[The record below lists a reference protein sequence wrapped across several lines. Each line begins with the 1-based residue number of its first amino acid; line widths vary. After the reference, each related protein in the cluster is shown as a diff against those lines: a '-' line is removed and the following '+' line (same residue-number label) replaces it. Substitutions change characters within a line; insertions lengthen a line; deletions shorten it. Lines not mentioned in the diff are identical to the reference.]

1 MAQQANTRAGARVPF
16 RSRIHPSGIPLCL
29 LALAVGSAG
38 GARAAQPDP
47 DQQVEEIT
55 ITGSRIQRVNGLET
69 PTPVTAV
76 SLSNLADMNP
86 RQMVEGLSQLP
97 QFLNNQRPQTT
108 GGLTTG
114 GSNLNLRGAGSTR
127 TLVLLNG
134 RRMPSGNRYGVVNVS
149 ALPQAAI
156 SNVEIVTGG
165 ASAAYGTD
173 AVAGVVNFV
182 LNTSYEG
189 FTANV
194 QAGTTS
200 RRDGDNYGASA
211 TWGTAVGD
219 RGHLL
224 LSADW
229 YDQEII
235 QSLDALKSRPWFRQR
250 AWVTNPTP
258 GGPTFITRDFVRQTN
273 MSTGGIINQPGSALD
288 KLEFVRNGD
297 QVVTQPLKF
306 TGVGVLNGGCNC
318 FAENERDKSWGMDA
332 DNAVQ
337 QANYRHS
344 LFGYY
349 DFDVNENL
357 TLFAQGIYGFAG
369 VKGPWFNSVV
379 LTGPWQATIFAENP
393 FLPQNVRDIMA
404 REGRDRFNM
413 GYSGLAPLD
422 RDTPLGS
429 YSVEQNDELYSG
441 TLGFDYDFTEGWL
454 EDWNL
459 NAYAQFSDSG
469 QEMIFRDGIIMGRL
483 PLSLDVVRHP
493 TNGSPVCRAALV
505 NPTTFGDCVPVNLFG
520 GVESVSPQAASYLLD
535 EKTVVASDSE
545 QTVAEAVMN
554 GQVHEGIGAGPVM
567 LAVGASYRKDELR
580 QWKKDLRD
588 EFVYLNGVNTG
599 FRGLIPE
606 NLPNGM
612 PGVRAGSVPPG
623 FTGNAS
629 LSNVLFTGSYQT
641 PDTVLTGG
649 FSVKE
654 AFGELEVP
662 LLADRPLAANL
673 DLNLAYRYAEY
684 TGSGGIDSWKYGL
697 SWRLTDEF
705 RIRATRSRDVRA
717 ANIRERFDATA
728 GGANVNDPEFNN
740 AVIGTASR
748 TVGNPLVDPE
758 KADTVT
764 VGFVWQPG
772 GMLDGLGLSVDWFD
786 IDVKDALGQLSFQ
799 NIVNGCFQG
808 ASELCQYVH
817 RDPVTRQITRVDSL
831 FINLSQ
837 QVLTGIDIEL
847 NYQRDIDL
855 FGGGEQLGFRLY
867 ASQVRE
873 YYNQLPG
880 APRDNIGLEQPEWRV
895 LPALTYSRGPFR
907 AFLQG
912 RYFDGRTLNRLWRE
926 GINIDD
932 NSVPSV
938 TYADLNLSYELE
950 VGAQT
955 YRINANATNLFDRAP
970 PQTPGN
976 PGFVGGTGGPSAALY
991 DTVGRTYTI
1000 GASVSF

>member
-1 MAQQANTRAGARVPF
+1 MAQHSSTRAGARVPV
-16 RSRIHPSGIPLCL
+16 RSLVHPSGIPLCL
-29 LALAVGSAG
+29 LALAIGAAGSTQ
-38 GARAAQPDP
+38 AAQPDP
-47 DQQVEEIT
+47 EPGAQVEEIT

-114 GSNLNLRGAGSTR
+114 GSNLNLRGAGSSR

-149 ALPQAAI
+149 SLPQAAI

-182 LNTSYEG
+182 LNTDFEG

-211 TWGTAVGD
+211 TYGTAVGD

-273 MSTGGIINQPGSALD
+273 MATGGIINQPGSALD

-297 QVVTQPLKF
+297 QIVTQPLKF
-306 TGVGVLNGGCNC
+306 NGVGVLNGGCNC
-318 FAENERDKSWGMDA
+318 FAETERDKSWGMDA

-393 FLPQNVRDIMA
+393 FLPQNVRDVMA

-413 GYSGLAPLD
+413 GYSGLAPRD

-429 YSVEQNDELYSG
+429 YSIEQNDELYSG
-441 TLGFDYDFTEGWL
+441 TVGFDYDFGACWL

-469 QEMIFRDGIIMGRL
+469 QEMIFRDG
-483 PLSLDVVRHP
+483 
-493 TNGSPVCRAALV
+493 
-505 NPTTFGDCVPVNLFG
+505 
-520 GVESVSPQAASYLLD
+520 
-535 EKTVVASDSE
+535 
-545 QTVAEAVMN
+545 
-554 GQVHEGIGAGPVM
+554 
-567 LAVGASYRKDELR
+567 
-580 QWKKDLRD
+580 
-588 EFVYLNGVNTG
+588 
-599 FRGLIPE
+599 
-606 NLPNGM
+606 
-612 PGVRAGSVPPG
+612 
-623 FTGNAS
+623 
-629 LSNVLFTGSYQT
+629 
-641 PDTVLTGG
+641 
-649 FSVKE
+649 
-654 AFGELEVP
+654 
-662 LLADRPLAANL
+662 
-673 DLNLAYRYAEY
+673 
-684 TGSGGIDSWKYGL
+684 
-697 SWRLTDEF
+697 
-705 RIRATRSRDVRA
+705 
-717 ANIRERFDATA
+717 
-728 GGANVNDPEFNN
+728 
-740 AVIGTASR
+740 
-748 TVGNPLVDPE
+748 
-758 KADTVT
+758 
-764 VGFVWQPG
+764 
-772 GMLDGLGLSVDWFD
+772 
-786 IDVKDALGQLSFQ
+786 
-799 NIVNGCFQG
+799 
-808 ASELCQYVH
+808 
-817 RDPVTRQITRVDSL
+817 
-831 FINLSQ
+831 
-837 QVLTGIDIEL
+837 
-847 NYQRDIDL
+847 
-855 FGGGEQLGFRLY
+855 
-867 ASQVRE
+867 
-873 YYNQLPG
+873 
-880 APRDNIGLEQPEWRV
+880 
-895 LPALTYSRGPFR
+895 
-907 AFLQG
+907 
-912 RYFDGRTLNRLWRE
+912 
-926 GINIDD
+926 
-932 NSVPSV
+932 
-938 TYADLNLSYELE
+938 
-950 VGAQT
+950 
-955 YRINANATNLFDRAP
+955 
-970 PQTPGN
+970 
-976 PGFVGGTGGPSAALY
+976 
-991 DTVGRTYTI
+991 
-1000 GASVSF
+1000 

>member
-1 MAQQANTRAGARVPF
+1 MINRSVRSTDSTCAHRKKFPLRSCSLAIAVTLASSAAVAQQ
-16 RSRIHPSGIPLCL
+16 S
-29 LALAVGSAG
+29 
-38 GARAAQPDP
+38 DE
-47 DQQVEEIT
+47 VEEII
-55 ITGSRIQRVNGLET
+55 ITGSRIQRTSGMET
-69 PTPVTAV
+69 PTPVTSV
-76 SLSNLADMNP
+76 SIAELGDMNP

-97 QFLNNQRPQTT
+97 QFLNNQRPQNT

-114 GSNLNLRGAGSTR
+114 GSNLNLRGAGSNR

-182 LNTSYEG
+182 LDTQFEG
-189 FTANV
+189 FSANV

-200 RRDGDNYGASA
+200 RRDGDNYAASA
-211 TWGTAVGD
+211 TWGTQVGD

-235 QSLDALKSRPWFRQR
+235 QSLDALKSRPWYRQR

-258 GGPTFITRDFVRQTN
+258 GGPTFITRDFVRQSN
-273 MSTGGIINQPGSALD
+273 MSTGGIINQRGSALD
-288 KLEFVRNGD
+288 KLEFVRSGD
-297 QVVTQPLKF
+297 QIVTQPLNF
-306 TGVGVLNGGCNC
+306 SGVGILNGGCNC

-344 LFGYY
+344 LFANY
-349 DFDVNENL
+349 DFEVNENL

-369 VKGPWFNSVV
+369 VRGPWFNSIV
-379 LTGPWQATIFAENP
+379 LTGGAWQATIFRDNP
-393 FLPQNVRDIMA
+393 FLPQNVRDIMDA
-404 REGRDRFNM
+404 EGRDRFNM
-413 GYSGLAPLD
+413 GYSGLSPRD
-422 RDTPLGS
+422 RDTPLGN
-429 YSVEQNDELYSG
+429 YNVEQNDALYSG
-441 TLGFDYDFTEGWL
+441 MGGFDYDFNGGVL
-454 EDWNL
+454 DGWNL
-459 NAYAQFSDSG
+459 NAYVQYSENN
-469 QEMIFRDGIIMGRL
+469 QEMIFRNGVIMGRL
-483 PLSLDVVRHP
+483 PLSLDAVTDPATGAV
-493 TNGSPVCRAALV
+493 VCRAALV
-505 NPTTFGDCVPVNLFG
+505 NPGTFGDCVPVNIFG

-535 EKTVVASDSE
+535 EKAVVASDSE
-545 QTVAEAVMN
+545 QLFSEIVLN
-554 GQVHEGIGAGPVM
+554 GELHEGIGAGPVM
-567 LAVGASYRKDELR
+567 MAVGASYRKDELR

-612 PGVRAGSVPPG
+612 PGVRAGSVPGG
-623 FTGNAS
+623 FTGNSS

-654 AFGELEVP
+654 VFGEIDVP
-662 LLADRPLAANL
+662 LLADVPFAEAL
-673 DLNLAYRYAEY
+673 DLNMAYRYAEY

-697 SWRLTDEF
+697 SWSVTDEL
-705 RIRATRSRDVRA
+705 RLRATRSRDVRA

-728 GGANVNDPEFNN
+728 GGANVNDPLFGN
-740 AVIGTASR
+740 AVIGTSSR
-748 TVGNPLVDPE
+748 TGGNPLVDPE

-764 VGFVWQPG
+764 VGIVWQPG
-772 GMLDGLGLSVDWFD
+772 GALDGLAMSFDWFN

-799 NIVNGCFQG
+799 NIVDGCYVQG
-808 ASELCQYVH
+808 AADLCQYIL
-817 RDPVTRQITRVDSL
+817 RDPSTNQITRIDRL

-837 QVLTGIDIEL
+837 QVLTGIDVEL
-847 NYQRDIDL
+847 NYQREVDI
-855 FGGGEQLGFRLY
+855 FGGGETLGLRMY

-873 YYNQLPG
+873 FYNQLPG
-880 APRDNIGLEQPEWRV
+880 APRDYIGLEQPEWRF
-895 LPALTYSRGPFR
+895 LPALTYSRGAFR

-912 RYFDGRTLNRLWRE
+912 RYFDGRTLNRRWTE
-926 GINIDD
+926 GVNIDD

-938 TYADLNLSYELE
+938 TYADMNLSYEMDIGE
-950 VGAQT
+950 QT
-955 YRINANATNLFDRAP
+955 YRLSFNATNLFDRAP

-976 PGFVGGTGGPSAALY
+976 PGFVGGTGGPSTGLY
-991 DTVGRTYTI
+991 DTVGRTYTV
-1000 GASVSF
+1000 GARVAF

>member
-1 MAQQANTRAGARVPF
+1 MKNHNTLVASVRQPFSFKTSHASGAK
-16 RSRIHPSGIPLCL
+16 LCL
-29 LALAVGSAG
+29 LALAIGIAG
-38 GARAAQPDP
+38 TTHAQQDGAL
-47 DQQVEEIT
+47 EEVT
-55 ITGSRIQRVNGLET
+55 ITGSRIQRTSGMET

-86 RQMVEGLSQLP
+86 RQMVESLSQLP

-114 GSNLNLRGAGSTR
+114 GSNLNLRGAGSSR

-134 RRMPSGNRYGVVNVS
+134 RRLPSGNRYGVVNVS
-149 ALPQAAI
+149 SLPQAAI

-182 LNTSYEG
+182 LNTEFEG
-189 FTANV
+189 FTGNL
-194 QAGTTS
+194 QTGTTS
-200 RRDGDNYGASA
+200 RMDGDNYSAGA
-211 TWGTAVGD
+211 TYGTAVGE

-235 QSLDALKSRPWFRQR
+235 QSLDALKSRPWFTQR

-258 GGPTFITRDFVRQTN
+258 GGPTFITRDFVRQSN
-273 MSTGGIINQPGSALD
+273 MAVGGIINQPGSALD
-288 KLEFVRNGD
+288 KLEFVRSGQ

-306 TGVGVLNGGCNC
+306 SGVGILNGGCNC

-337 QANYRHS
+337 QANYRRS

-357 TLFAQGIYGFAG
+357 KLFAQGIYGFAG
-369 VKGPWFNSVV
+369 VRGPWFQSVV
-379 LTGPWQATIFAENP
+379 MAGSWQATIFAENP
-393 FLPQNVRDIMA
+393 FLPQNVRTIMA
-404 REGRDRFNM
+404 TEGRDRFNM
-413 GYSGLAPLD
+413 GYSGLAPND
-422 RDTPLGS
+422 RQTPLGS
-429 YSVEQNDELYSG
+429 YNVEQNDELYSG
-441 TLGFDYDFTEGWL
+441 TAGFDYDFSGGFLEG
-454 EDWNL
+454 WNL
-459 NAYAQFSDSG
+459 NAYAQYAESG
-469 QEMIFRDGIIMGRL
+469 QEMIFRGGVMMGRL
-483 PLSLDVVRHP
+483 PLALDVVTDP
-493 TNGSPVCRAALV
+493 KNGSPICRAALV
-505 NPTTFGDCVPVNLFG
+505 NPGTFGDCVPVNLFG

-535 EKTVVASDSE
+535 ENTVVASNSK
-545 QTVAEAVMN
+545 QTFTEAVLN
-554 GQVHEGIGAGPVM
+554 GEVHQGIGAGPIM

-580 QWKKDLRD
+580 QWKHDLRD

-612 PGVRAGSVPPG
+612 KGVRAGSVPPG

-641 PDTVLTGG
+641 PDTVLTGD

-654 AFGELEVP
+654 VFSELDVP
-662 LLADRPLAANL
+662 LLADRTLVRNL
-673 DLNLAYRYAEY
+673 DLNMAYRYADY

-697 SWRLTDEF
+697 NWRMTDEF
-705 RIRATRSRDVRA
+705 RVRATRSRDVRA

-728 GGANVNDPEFNN
+728 GGANVNDPTFNN
-740 AVIGTASR
+740 AVIGTSSR
-748 TVGNPLVDPE
+748 TGGNPLVQPE

-772 GMLDGLGLSVDWFD
+772 DVLDGMALSLDWFN
-786 IDVKDALGQLSFQ
+786 IDVTDALGQLSFQ

-808 ASELCQYVH
+808 TTDLCQYVQ
-817 RDPVTRQITRVDSL
+817 RDPTTRQITRVDSL
-831 FINLSQ
+831 FINLSK
-837 QVLTGIDIEL
+837 QVLSGIDVEL

-855 FGGGEQLGFRLY
+855 FGGGESLGFRFY

-873 YYNQLPG
+873 NYIQLPKS
-880 APRDNIGLEQPEWRV
+880 PRDNVGLEQPEWRL
-895 LPALTYSRGPFR
+895 LPALTYSRGSFR

-912 RYFDGRTLNRLWRE
+912 RYFDSRTLNRQWTE
-926 GINIDD
+926 GVNIDD
-932 NSVPSV
+932 NSVHSV
-938 TYADLNLSYELE
+938 TYADMTLSYEMEL
-950 VGAQT
+950 GGQA
-955 YRINANATNLFDRAP
+955 YRMFANATNLFDRAP

-976 PGFVGGTGGPSAALY
+976 PGFVGGTGGPSAGLY

-1000 GASVSF
+1000 GANVSF

>member
-1 MAQQANTRAGARVPF
+1 M
-16 RSRIHPSGIPLCL
+16 
-29 LALAVGSAG
+29 ALAVGLAG
-38 GARAAQPDP
+38 VANAQQGAE
-47 DQQVEEIT
+47 VEEIT

-76 SLSNLADMNP
+76 TLSNLADMNP
-86 RQMVEGLSQLP
+86 RQLVEGLSQLP
-97 QFLNNQRPQTT
+97 QFLNNQRPQNT

-114 GSNLNLRGAGSTR
+114 GSNLNLRGAGSSR

-149 ALPQAAI
+149 SLPQAAI
-156 SNVEIVTGG
+156 SSVEIVTGG

-173 AVAGVVNFV
+173 AVAGVVNFQ
-182 LNTSYEG
+182 LNTNYEG

-211 TWGTAVGD
+211 TWGTAVGE

-224 LSADW
+224 VSADW
-229 YDQEII
+229 FDQERI
-235 QSLDALKSRPWFRQR
+235 QSLDALQSREWFRQR
-250 AWVTNPTP
+250 AWVTNPQT
-258 GGPTFITRDFVRQTN
+258 GAGQPTFITRDFVRQTN
-273 MSTGGIINQPGSALD
+273 MAAGGIINQPGSALD
-288 KLEFVRNGD
+288 KLEFVRSGD
-297 QVVTQPLKF
+297 SIVTQKLNF
-306 TGVGVLNGGCNC
+306 SGVGILNGGCNC
-318 FAENERDKSWGMDA
+318 FAENQRDKSWGMDA

-369 VKGPWFNSVV
+369 VEGPWFNSIV
-379 LTGPWQATIFAENP
+379 LTGPWQATIFRENP
-393 FLPQNVRDIMA
+393 FLPQNVRDVMVA
-404 REGRDRFNM
+404 ENRASFNM
-413 GYSGLAPLD
+413 GYSGLAPRD
-422 RDTPLGS
+422 RTTPLGS
-429 YSVEQNDELYSG
+429 YSVEQNDQLYSG
-441 TLGFDYDFTEGWL
+441 TVGFDYDFTEGFL
-454 EDWNL
+454 TDWNL
-459 NAYAQFSDSG
+459 NAYAQYSESG
-469 QEMIFRDGIIMGRL
+469 QEMLFHGGMIMGRL
-483 PLSLDVVRHP
+483 PLALDVVTNP
-493 TNGSPVCRAALV
+493 ANGSPICRAALV
-505 NPTTFGDCVPVNLFG
+505 NPGTFGDCVPVNIFG
-520 GVESVSPQAASYLLD
+520 GVESVSSQAASYLLD
-535 EKTVVASDSE
+535 DETVVASDSE
-545 QTVAEAVMN
+545 QSVAEAVLN
-554 GQVHEGIGAGPVM
+554 GPIYEGIGAGPVM

-580 QWKKDLRD
+580 QWKHDLRD

-612 PGVRAGSVPPG
+612 RGVRAGSVPPG

-641 PDTVLTGG
+641 PDTVLAGG

-662 LLADRPLAANL
+662 LLADRTLVKNL
-673 DLNLAYRYAEY
+673 DLNMAYRYAEY

-697 SWRLTDEF
+697 SWSLTDEF

-748 TVGNPLVDPE
+748 TGGNPLVEPE

-772 GMLDGLGLSVDWFD
+772 GALDGLGLSVDWFD
-786 IDVKDALGQLSFQ
+786 IDVKDALGQLTFQ
-799 NIVNGCFQG
+799 NIVTGCYTG
-808 ASELCQYVH
+808 ATDLCQYVL
-817 RDPVTRQITRVDSL
+817 RDPTTRQITRVDSL
-831 FINLSQ
+831 FINLSR

-847 NYQRDIDL
+847 NYQRDINL
-855 FGGGEQLGFRLY
+855 FGGGESLGFRFY

-873 YYNQLPG
+873 NYNQLPR
-880 APRDNIGLEQPEWRV
+880 APRDNLGLEQPEWRL

-912 RYFDGRTLNRLWRE
+912 RYFDGRTLNRLFKE
-926 GINIDD
+926 GINVDD

-938 TYADLNLSYELE
+938 TYADLNLSYELA
-950 VGAQT
+950 VGEQT
-955 YRINANATNLFDRAP
+955 YRLFANATNLFDRAP

-976 PGFVGGTGGPSAALY
+976 PGFVGGTGGPNAALY

-1000 GASVSF
+1000 GANISF

>member
-1 MAQQANTRAGARVPF
+1 MTNHKQARALPDRHFRKHLTQYQVPK
-16 RSRIHPSGIPLCL
+16 LCT
-29 LALAVGSAG
+29 LALAIGMASTAF
-38 GARAAQPDP
+38 AQSDP
-47 DQQVEEIT
+47 SVEEIT
-55 ITGSRIQRVNGLET
+55 ITGSRIQRTSGMET

-76 SLSNLADMNP
+76 SLSDLSDMNP

-97 QFLNNQRPQTT
+97 QFLNNQRPQNT

-114 GSNLNLRGAGSTR
+114 GSNLNLRGAGSSR

-182 LNTSYEG
+182 LNTNFEG

-200 RRDGDNYGASA
+200 RSDGDNYSASA
-211 TWGTAVGD
+211 TWGTQVGD

-250 AWVTNPTP
+250 AWVTNPVP
-258 GGPTFITRDFVRQTN
+258 GGPTFITRDFVRQSN
-273 MSTGGIINQPGSALD
+273 MSTGGIINQPGSRLD
-288 KLEFVRNGD
+288 KLEFVRSGD

-306 TGVGVLNGGCNC
+306 SGVGVLNGGCNC
-318 FAENERDKSWGMDA
+318 FAENQRDKSWGMDA

-344 LFGYY
+344 LFANY
-349 DFDVNENL
+349 DFEVNENL

-369 VKGPWFNSVV
+369 VRGPWFQSVV
-379 LTGPWQATIFAENP
+379 LTGGAWQSTIFRENP
-393 FLPQNVRDIMA
+393 FLPQNVRDIMDA
-404 REGRDRFNM
+404 EGRDRFNM
-413 GYSGLAPLD
+413 GYAGLAPRD

-429 YSVEQNDELYSG
+429 YNVEQNDALYSG
-441 TLGFDYDFTEGWL
+441 MGGFDYDFTGGPL
-454 EDWNL
+454 DGWNL
-459 NAYAQFSDSG
+459 NGYAQYSENS
-469 QEMIFRDGIIMGRL
+469 QEMIFRGGMIMGRL
-483 PLSLDVVRHP
+483 PLALDVVTDPR
-493 TNGSPVCRAALV
+493 TGSPVCRAALV
-505 NPTTFGDCVPVNLFG
+505 NPSTFGDCVPVNLFG

-535 EKTVVASDSE
+535 EKAVVASNSE
-545 QTVAEAVMN
+545 QIFSEIVLN
-554 GQVHEGIGAGPVM
+554 GELHQGIGAGPVM
-567 LAVGASYRKDELR
+567 AAFGASYRKDELR

-612 PGVRAGSVPPG
+612 PGVRAGSVPGG

-654 AFGELEVP
+654 VFGELDVP
-662 LLADRPLAANL
+662 LLANRTMVQNL
-673 DLNLAYRYAEY
+673 DLNMAYRYAEY

-697 SWRLTDEF
+697 NWRLTDEF

-728 GGANVNDPEFNN
+728 GGANVNDPLFGN
-740 AVIGTASR
+740 AVIGTSSR
-748 TVGNPLVDPE
+748 TGGNPLVQPE

-764 VGFVWQPG
+764 AGFVWQPS
-772 GMLDGLGLSVDWFD
+772 GMLDGMAFSLDWFN

-799 NIVNGCFQG
+799 NIVNGCYIQG
-808 ASELCQYVH
+808 ATNLCQYVL
-817 RDPVTRQITRVDSL
+817 RDPATNQITRIDSL

-837 QVLTGIDIEL
+837 QVLTGIDAEL
-847 NYQRDIDL
+847 NYQTDINL
-855 FGGGEQLGFRLY
+855 FGGGETLGFRIF

-880 APRDNIGLEQPEWRV
+880 AARDNIRLEQPEWRV
-895 LPALTYSRGPFR
+895 LPALTYSRGAFR
-907 AFLQG
+907 SFLQG

-926 GINIDD
+926 GVNVDD

-938 TYADLNLSYELE
+938 TYVDLNLSYEME
-950 VGAQT
+950 MDGRS
-955 YRINANATNLFDRAP
+955 YRLFANATNLLDRAP

-991 DTVGRTYTI
+991 DTVGRTYTV
-1000 GASVSF
+1000 GANVSF

>member
-1 MAQQANTRAGARVPF
+1 M
-16 RSRIHPSGIPLCL
+16 
-29 LALAVGSAG
+29 LALAIGMAGSV
-38 GARAAQPDP
+38 RAQDEGL
-47 DQQVEEIT
+47 EEIT
-55 ITGSRIQRVNGLET
+55 ITGSRIQRTNGLET

-76 SLSNLADMNP
+76 TQSALLDMNP
-86 RQMVEGLSQLP
+86 RQLVEGLSQLP

-114 GSNLNLRGAGSTR
+114 GSNLNLRGAGSSR

-149 ALPQAAI
+149 SLPQAAI

-173 AVAGVVNFV
+173 AIAGVVNFV
-182 LNTSYEG
+182 LDTNYEG

-211 TWGTAVGD
+211 TWGTEVGE

-229 YDQEII
+229 FDQEII
-235 QSLDALKSRPWFRQR
+235 QSLDALKSRPWFKQR
-250 AWVTNPTP
+250 AWVTNPAGT
-258 GGPTFITRDFVRQTN
+258 PTFITRDFVRQTN
-273 MSTGGIINQPGSALD
+273 MAVGGIINQPGSALD
-288 KLEFVRNGD
+288 KLEFIRNGD
-297 QVVTQPLKF
+297 QIVTQPLKF
-306 TGVGVLNGGCNC
+306 SGVGVLNGGCNC

-393 FLPQNVRDIMA
+393 FLPQNVRTVLA
-404 REGRDRFNM
+404 AEGRDRFNM

-422 RDTPLGS
+422 RDSPLGS

-441 TLGFDYDFTEGWL
+441 TAGLDYDFTEGFL
-454 EDWNL
+454 DGWNL
-459 NAYAQFSDSG
+459 NAYAQYSESG
-469 QEMIFRDGIIMGRL
+469 QEMIFRDGMIMGRL
-483 PLSLDVVRHP
+483 PLALDVVSHP
-493 TNGSPVCRAALV
+493 TTGAPVCRAALM
-505 NPTTFGDCVPVNLFG
+505 NPGTFGDCVPVNLFG
-520 GVESVSPQAASYLLD
+520 GVESVSAQAASYLQD

-545 QTVAEAVMN
+545 QTVAEIVMN
-554 GQVHEGIGAGPVM
+554 GQVHDGIGAGPIM

-580 QWKKDLRD
+580 QWKHDLRD

-641 PDTVLTGG
+641 PDTVLAGG

-662 LLADRPLAANL
+662 LLADRPMVTGL
-673 DLNLAYRYAEY
+673 DLNMAYRYAEY

-748 TVGNPLVDPE
+748 TGGNPLVEPE

-764 VGFVWQPG
+764 VGFVWQPSG
-772 GMLDGLGLSVDWFD
+772 ALDGLGLSFDWFD
-786 IDVKDALGQLSFQ
+786 IDVKDALGQLTFQ
-799 NIVNGCFQG
+799 NIVTGCYNG
-808 ASELCQYVH
+808 ATDLCQYVL
-817 RDPVTRQITRVDSL
+817 RDPTTRQITRVDSL
-831 FINLSQ
+831 FINLSR
-837 QVLTGIDIEL
+837 QVLTGIDVEL
-847 NYQRDIDL
+847 NYQRDIEL
-855 FGGGEQLGFRLY
+855 FGGGETLGFRFY
-867 ASQVRE
+867 ASQVRD

-880 APRDNIGLEQPEWRV
+880 AGRDNIGLEQPEWRL

-907 AFLQG
+907 SFLQV
-912 RYFDGRTLNRLWRE
+912 RYFDSRTLNRLWVE
-926 GINIDD
+926 GVNVDD
-932 NSVPSV
+932 NTVPSV

-950 VGAQT
+950 VGEKT
-955 YRINANATNLFDRAP
+955 YRVFGNVTNLFDRAP

-976 PGFVGGTGGPSAALY
+976 PGFVGGTAGPNAALY
-991 DTVGRTYTI
+991 DTVGRTYTV
-1000 GASVSF
+1000 GANLSF